1 MRRYFVL
8 HNLSSAATLAVLS
21 LLHICQPRPSLTM
34 APSSFLHRYNSFIHL
49 SLCHMCLH
57 SSIIH
62 YHTWCCDYR
71 SVTGHLSSIPLHN
84 DHVLWPSI
92 ELPFTL
98 VSLLEHLVPSPKWH
112 VHPHSLS
119 APSLLPH
126 HLVFPEPAIHFFIS
140 INFPFPLPPY
150 NESLLDYLFYAVF
163 PTIVTQTSSC
173 HLIIQFSTHL
183 SHIPHPV
190 LVWLSSP
197 HTPIYHCLSFP

>member
-1 MRRYFVL
+1 M
-8 HNLSSAATLAVLS
+8 LS

-57 SSIIH
+57 SSITH
-62 YHTWCCDYR
+62 YCTWCCDYR

-126 HLVFPEPAIHFFIS
+126 HLNLLSTSLSLSTFHS
-140 INFPFPLPPY
+140 PF
-150 NESLLDYLFYAVF
+150 LLTMRASF
-163 PTIVTQTSSC
+163 
-173 HLIIQFSTHL
+173 LIIYFMQ
-183 SHIPHPV
+183 
-190 LVWLSSP
+190 SSP
-197 HTPIYHCLSFP
+197 QLSLKHPAAISSFSSLPTCHTSPILSCYD